1 MKELEIFR
9 EITDDPCGYAE
20 KTAADRGKKVA
31 GYFCTYTPE
40 EILHGA
46 GLLPFRI
53 FGTGENITLADSHLQ
68 TYCCSLVRGGLEE
81 ALGGRLSFLSG
92 TVFPHTCDSIQRLSD
107 IWRINAGFPVHLDIV
122 LPVKLDTESSQK
134 YAVDVFKK
142 FRRDVEKSFGMP
154 ISDENLARSIR
165 LYNDIRKLLTE
176 IYTLKS
182 RNPGIIPAQ
191 DIYRVIKAGMIM
203 ERNDYL
209 RELKKLHSALE
220 KKKDGK
226 ERKYKRVLLAGGICN
241 HPDIYTLLEDSG
253 GAVIWDDLCTGSR
266 SFTGMINE
274 TKDPIEGI
282 AARYIE
288 RNVCPAKHISVRSRE
303 ENLLKLVK
311 EKNASGV
318 IFIYLKFCD
327 PQAFDYPYLRES
339 MEKEGIPTLLLE
351 IDEQNQSFGQL
362 KTRFETFVEM
372 LSDERSEKE

>member
-9 EITDDPCGYAE
+9 EINNNPYSYAE
-20 KTAADRGKKVA
+20 KIAEETGKKVA
-31 GYFCTYTPE
+31 GYFCTYAPE

-53 FGTGENITLADSHLQ
+53 FGTAENITLADSHLQ

-81 ALGGRLSFLSG
+81 ALAGRLSFLSG

-107 IWRINAGFPVHLDIV
+107 IWRINGGFPVHLDIV
-122 LPVKLDTESSQK
+122 LPVKLDTESARK

-142 FRRDVEKSFGMP
+142 FRREVEEGFGAA
-154 ISDENLARSIR
+154 ISDEKLFESIR
-165 LYNDIRKLLTE
+165 LYNSIRALLTE

-182 RNPGIIPAQ
+182 GNPGIIAGQ

-203 ERNDYL
+203 ERGDYRQRLKEL
-209 RELKKLHSALE
+209 RDALE
-220 KKKDGK
+220 KKKDENGGSY
-226 ERKYKRVLLAGGICN
+226 RRVLLAGGICS
-241 HPDIYTLLEDSG
+241 HPDIYSLLEDSG

-266 SFTGMINE
+266 FFTGMIDE
-274 TKDPIEGI
+274 SKDPVEGI
-282 AARYIE
+282 AERYIE
-288 RNVCPAKHISVRSRE
+288 RNVCPAKHMSVTSRGD
-303 ENLLKLVK
+303 NLLKLVK
-311 EKNASGV
+311 EKNAAGV

-327 PQAFDYPYLRES
+327 PQAFDYPYLKDT

-351 IDEQNQSFGQL
+351 IDEQNQAYGQL

-372 LSDERSEKE
+372 LSK